1 MAAQPPAVSCGAG
14 LPLAR
19 QSLGLQ
25 LDRGNLALTLGS
37 HGCWSRERNP
47 LGLTSDPHLFLPC
60 LLPGETLSMFLGVPT
75 HFLVETR

>member
-14 LPLAR
+14 LPSAR

-37 HGCWSRERNP
+37 QLLEQREESPGPNLRPPPFPTLPAPRGDAIRVSR
-47 LGLTSDPHLFLPC
+47 C
-60 LLPGETLSMFLGVPT
+60 T
-75 HFLVETR
+75 HSFSC